1 MVNQNVSSD
10 QAGKSSTQNNEAIL
24 TLDEAVNS
32 AIENSYDISIN
43 KQKVE
48 MLEEKRDFYKD
59 AGNDDDMK
67 SFDDLIDIF
76 YDLARIQHGQA
87 DQNETFLEDKVRK
100 EVTTQYNSIVI
111 AEKELEQINKNIEV
125 TNIDYENVQL
135 KKTLGL
141 SIDTDVQSA
150 QLDVEKLKNQKKSKE
165 EAIKGYRDILSI
177 LIGKDVDNYAL
188 EDKIQ
193 YKPLVI
199 EGSIDDYMD
208 EKIDTYLMY
217 QKKMVEWNEDN
228 EEDTNKEPSEPKIGD
243 YTTYIDKTNDDGTI
257 TKVPQVDSKAYATAM
272 ASYISGYGTYLENQ
286 YTTDTSLDNYNSGK
300 RKLKQSMITM
310 NASLKDLET
319 QIDTLQKTLDLTK
332 KQMDNLKAMCDVG
345 LQPIQ
350 DYNKQVLNV
359 KNVEINLSKLID
371 SYNTLKTGIQEPW
384 TLQ

>member
-1 MVNQNVSSD
+1 MKNKIKKIVAIGIGLSVISGSIVPAFADDAVVVNQNVSSD
-10 QAGKSSTQNNEAIL
+10 QAGKSSTQNNKAIL

-100 EVTTQYNSIVI
+100 EITTQYNSIVI

-150 QLDVEKLKNQKKSKE
+150 QLDVEKLKNQKNQKK
-165 EAIKGYRDILSI
+165 KQL
-177 LIGKDVDNYAL
+177 K
-188 EDKIQ
+188 
-193 YKPLVI
+193 VI
-199 EGSIDDYMD
+199 ETFYQ
-208 EKIDTYLMY
+208 YL
-217 QKKMVEWNEDN
+217 
-228 EEDTNKEPSEPKIGD
+228 
-243 YTTYIDKTNDDGTI
+243 
-257 TKVPQVDSKAYATAM
+257 
-272 ASYISGYGTYLENQ
+272 
-286 YTTDTSLDNYNSGK
+286 
-300 RKLKQSMITM
+300 
-310 NASLKDLET
+310 
-319 QIDTLQKTLDLTK
+319 
-332 KQMDNLKAMCDVG
+332 
-345 LQPIQ
+345 
-350 DYNKQVLNV
+350 
-359 KNVEINLSKLID
+359 
-371 SYNTLKTGIQEPW
+371 
-384 TLQ
+384 